1 MSYKVRKH
9 SEMKIP
15 YIITIGKKEIEDG
28 TLSVRK
34 FGESKNVSVEFDEFA
49 RRVDERVK
57 LQK

>member
-34 FGESKNVSVEFDEFA
+34 FGENKNVSVRVEEFIKQAKIF
-49 RRVDERVK
+49 V
-57 LQK
+57 